1 MDISEDIAKRR
12 SVRDYTGERIPP
24 RDLQKIAEAGILAPS
39 SRGRR
44 PWEIVLCENGE
55 TLAAL
60 SRCRKGSGHMLEMAG
75 AAFCVFADP
84 WKSDVW
90 IEDCSCVMAQMHLA
104 ASALGYGSCW
114 IQLRGRVTGADG
126 DSEEYVK
133 SLLHVP
139 AHFRAEAILAV
150 GCVSAREETPRDA
163 ALYREKIHRETFD
176 GNDENSG
183 TGRG

>member
-1 MDISEDIAKRR
+1 MGISEDIAKRR
-12 SVRDYTGERIPP
+12 SVRVYTGGGIPAE
-24 RDLQKIAEAGILAPS
+24 DLLKIEDAGLLAPS

-44 PWEIVLCENGE
+44 PWEIVLCEDGK

-60 SRCRKGSGHMLEMAG
+60 SRCRKGSARMLEKAG

-84 WKSDVW
+84 EKSDVW

-114 IQLRGRVTGADG
+114 IQLRGRSTETNG

-133 SLLHVP
+133 SLLYVP
-139 AHFRAEAILAV
+139 ANFRAEAILAV
-150 GCVSAREETPRDA
+150 GCVSVREETPRDA
-163 ALYREKIHRETFD
+163 ALFRGKVHRETFGGD
-176 GNDENSG
+176 GENSG
-183 TGRG
+183 TDRR